1 MNENDV
7 WSFSP
12 APFLPVYRRYPVR
25 IVRGEGVYVW
35 DDRGRRYLDFTS
47 GVAVLNLG
55 HVPPPVRRALEE
67 QLGRVWHVSNLFWNE
82 PGERLAERL
91 VALTFP
97 GAVFFANSGTEVV
110 EAALKLARRHAF
122 LARGLREG
130 EGEFVAFS
138 RSFHGRTIGALSVTG
153 RPAFHEGYT
162 PLWSNVRF
170 LPYNDL
176 DALEEIVPERT
187 YAVILELVQG
197 EGGVYPAD
205 PGWVQSLLARVRP
218 HGVPVIVDE
227 VQTGVGRTG
236 PLWAY
241 EAYGFTP
248 DILTSAKGLGS
259 GFPVAAMLAREPFAE
274 AFTPGSHGSTFG
286 GGPLAATAALVTLE
300 VVADPAFL
308 ADSQRRAERLR
319 RGLEEIAREDG
330 RFVVRGRGWLLGLDF
345 GRPVGEVVDRLREE
359 EAVLVLTA
367 GETVVRVLPPL
378 VAGEGEIDFFLAALR
393 GVLRR
398 LGG

>member
-1 MNENDV
+1 VNEGDV
-7 WSFSP
+7 RTFSS
-12 APFLPVYRRYPVR
+12 APFLPVYRRYPLR
-25 IVRGEGVYVW
+25 IVRGEGAYVW
-35 DDRGRRYLDFTS
+35 DDRGRQYLDFTS

-55 HVPPPVRRALEE
+55 HVPPSVRRALEE

-97 GAVFFANSGTEVV
+97 GGVFFANSGAEAV
-110 EAALKLARRHAF
+110 EAALKLARRYAYF
-122 LARGLREG
+122 ARGLREG
-130 EGEFVAFS
+130 EGEFVAFT

-153 RPAFHEGYT
+153 RPVFHEGYT
-162 PLWSNVRF
+162 PLWSSVRF

-187 YAVILELVQG
+187 YAVIVELVQG

-205 PGWVQSLLARVRP
+205 PEWVRALLARVRS

-259 GFPVAAMLAREPFAE
+259 GFPVAAMVAREPFAE

-286 GGPLAATAALVTLE
+286 GGPLAATAALATLE

-308 ADSQRRAERLR
+308 ADSQRRADLFR

-330 RFVVRGRGWLLGLDF
+330 RFLVRGRGWLLGLDF

-359 EAVLVLTA
+359 ESVLVLTA
-367 GETVVRVLPPL
+367 GESVVRVLPPL
-378 VAGEGEIDFFLAALR
+378 IAGEGEMDTFLTALR
-393 GVLRR
+393 RVLRR
-398 LGG
+398 LP